1 MKKFKNLKKWGWLPI
16 LLLMIGVASIITVTL
31 VTESAEE
38 SLFNLNERE
47 IVLEMNES
55 RKVEL
60 ESEKVNIK
68 KAKMT
73 VSWRSSKPLV
83 AAVDDD
89 GIIKATSGGETKITA
104 VVEYKGKEYSTS
116 CVVTVKAEDR
126 KYSTYKIRW
135 FTQKQDRS
143 DYEIK
148 EETFEREVGSEV
160 ELTELDAKKNLP
172 KEYVFNKEKS
182 RLRGTVRSRLGVC
195 VLEVYFDVAVVPY
208 SVDYYYESAEHFGTY
223 TEKETKHYEAYA
235 FTEVKVTDGPKSG
248 FVRNDTVK
256 GTVLSNSSV
265 TEDAKLKVY
274 CDRIR
279 SNVTVNYISGRAS
292 ATYTNVYGVGLI
304 DAPADV
310 LKDSVEYYT
319 ATYVNGEKKKAT
331 MNLLKGMKKDA
342 TVDFRLDGVGFTY
355 SIKNGVSTIMNECDQ
370 KATPCYAILK
380 GESNALYLSATY
392 QLTGSTSNRFGITL
406 SDGTTSREIRFK
418 IAASRKSAGVAI
430 QMNNTTKGG
439 LLTEKDTTNTYDYT
453 CEYDGE
459 VFVWAANYNTGA
471 GTDSSIIKDMLSDK
485 DGGDYQIQWAV
496 WEGVLYAR
504 IEDQTVLRLPLSRL
518 EPKWNEKTKFK
529 IGISSYDAAAWNDEL
544 RVTNVNLKT
553 GNAAKEMLVLDGQ
566 IAGSDR
572 YRMGYDVISGSY
584 ISASKS
590 GAAYLYGTESINTGI
605 SADVKWVDTNNT
617 RAAVGISV
625 RVGDDSV
632 QYVIEGMQDKV
643 RRHEG
648 ETWGTP
654 VTLTS
659 QILAKATPFNEQG
672 KAKIDAFVK
681 DGYLYV
687 LYNGVEAQCVNMLNL
702 FPEYTADQKVSVGIY
717 SWDAYNGLAA
727 FSNVTELNE
736 EAIARVCRENSVK
749 EWGYYIEPATTYV
762 SNITYDFAEGS
773 AEDIFSF

>member
-1 MKKFKNLKKWGWLPI
+1 
-16 LLLMIGVASIITVTL
+16 
-31 VTESAEE
+31 
-38 SLFNLNERE
+38 
-47 IVLEMNES
+47 
-55 RKVEL
+55 
-60 ESEKVNIK
+60 
-68 KAKMT
+68 
-73 VSWRSSKPLV
+73 
-83 AAVDDD
+83 
-89 GIIKATSGGETKITA
+89 
-104 VVEYKGKEYSTS
+104 
-116 CVVTVKAEDR
+116 
-126 KYSTYKIRW
+126 
-135 FTQKQDRS
+135 
-143 DYEIK
+143 
-148 EETFEREVGSEV
+148 
-160 ELTELDAKKNLP
+160 
-172 KEYVFNKEKS
+172 
-182 RLRGTVRSRLGVC
+182 
-195 VLEVYFDVAVVPY
+195 
-208 SVDYYYESAEHFGTY
+208 
-223 TEKETKHYEAYA
+223 
-235 FTEVKVTDGPKSG
+235 
-248 FVRNDTVK
+248 
-256 GTVLSNSSV
+256 
-265 TEDAKLKVY
+265 
-274 CDRIR
+274 
-279 SNVTVNYISGRAS
+279 
-292 ATYTNVYGVGLI
+292 
-304 DAPADV
+304 
-310 LKDSVEYYT
+310 
-319 ATYVNGEKKKAT
+319 
-331 MNLLKGMKKDA
+331 MKKDA

-370 KATPCYAILK
+370 KATPCYAMLK

-496 WEGVLYAR
+496 WEGVLYTR
-504 IEDQTVLRLPLSRL
+504 IEEQTVLRLPLSRL

-605 SADVKWVDTNNT
+605 SADVKWVDANNT

>member
-1 MKKFKNLKKWGWLPI
+1 MRKFKNLKKWGWLPI

-73 VSWRSSKPLV
+73 VSWRSSKPSV

-208 SVDYYYESAEHFGTY
+208 SVDYYYESAEQFGTY

-370 KATPCYAILK
+370 KATPCYAMLK

-504 IEDQTVLRLPLSRL
+504 IEEQTVLRLPLSRL

-605 SADVKWVDTNNT
+605 SADVKWVDANNT

-643 RRHEG
+643 RRHKG